1 MNLPW
6 YRPPAPPPTA
16 PAGSAAGRPAPS
28 ATPVP
33 TLVIPQPAL
42 PVSARRVVTIA
53 QTTGPDLP
61 LGRPISTSR
70 PLRFLTWAP
79 TGDKLLYITNSGE
92 VYWANVDGS
101 DATRVDASDHFMA
114 IIEDQMPLTNTLMM
128 RQRLPQDRTRDHLD
142 VVRFTPGQ
150 PPTVEEVFTA
160 PPVQDL
166 HWWRPD
172 RVSGL
177 VNRDYSGGDFL
188 VTLDAHARVV
198 EERNIPYMQTGVVQ
212 PGGEWLAY
220 GTRAEVPN
228 GAAMGILPQ
237 TIYLLNLRTGRR
249 LQITEPGMG
258 AAVQHWSP
266 DGRWLLI
273 DMLVNDQ
280 LLGVLVGA
288 DGQEQIHLQLS
299 VGHNTHSGSWSRDG
313 RSLAYSVQG
322 SEADMTRPDGPFA
335 SQVFVVDMASRTARK
350 VDSPA
355 VMLPSWAPDNA
366 GLALLTFD
374 PTCAP
379 YPCSGRNPAYYLT
392 HP

>member
-1 MNLPW
+1 M
-6 YRPPAPPPTA
+6 
-16 PAGSAAGRPAPS
+16 
-28 ATPVP
+28 
-33 TLVIPQPAL
+33 LVSPRS
-42 PVSARRVVTIA
+42 VFTIA
-53 QTTGPDLP
+53 QTTGPDVP
-61 LGRPISTSR
+61 LGQPINTSQ

-92 VYWANVDGS
+92 VYWSDVDGGNP
-101 DATRVDASDHFMA
+101 TRVDSSDRFVA
-114 IIEDQMPLTNTLMM
+114 TIEDQMPLTNTLMM

-142 VVRFTPGQ
+142 VVRFTPGGA
-150 PPTVEEVFTA
+150 PTVEEVFSA

-188 VTLDAHARVV
+188 VTLDEHARVV

-220 GTRAEVPN
+220 STRSQIPT
-228 GAAMGILPQ
+228 GAAPGTLTQ
-237 TIYLLNLRTGRR
+237 TVYLLNLHTGAR
-249 LQITEPGMG
+249 LQITPPGMG

-266 DGRWLLI
+266 DGRWVLI
-273 DMLVNDQ
+273 DMLVDAQ
-280 LLGVLVGA
+280 LLGVLVSV

-299 VGHNTHSGSWSRDG
+299 VGHNTHSGIWSRDG

-322 SEADMTRPDGPFA
+322 SEADMLRPDGGFA
-335 SQVFVVDMASRTARK
+335 SQVYVVDMASRTARK
-350 VDSPA
+350 VASPA
-355 VMLPSWAPDNA
+355 VMLPSWAPDGT

-379 YPCSGRNPAYYLT
+379 YPCSGQAPAYYLT
-392 HP
+392 QR